1 MPDQNDA
8 TVDHD
13 RLQRRSQRHV
23 HAMQQ
28 PKPHGVAP
36 DESERHLL
44 KKKPLR
50 ATWTVSLKRRFR
62 PNASRT
68 NFSRRPAIR
77 LVSLASKIR
86 DVINVKAL
94 SLSKWENKNAKSTF
108 ETMIATAKIVIKA
121 FPIAIKTAR
130 VEVRPVMVSVQRC
143 VAEAY

>member
-1 MPDQNDA
+1 
-8 TVDHD
+8 
-13 RLQRRSQRHV
+13 
-23 HAMQQ
+23 MQQ

-50 ATWTVSLKRRFR
+50 ATWTVSLKRRFS
-62 PNASRT
+62 PNASST

-130 VEVRPVMVSVQRC
+130 VEVRLVMMSSNAALLRHTEKKLRN
-143 VAEAY
+143 AE

>member
-1 MPDQNDA
+1 
-8 TVDHD
+8 
-13 RLQRRSQRHV
+13 
-23 HAMQQ
+23 MQQ

-50 ATWTVSLKRRFR
+50 ATWTVSLKRRFS
-62 PNASRT
+62 PNASST

-94 SLSKWENKNAKSTF
+94 SLSKWENTNAKLTC
-108 ETMIATAKIVIKA
+108 ETMIATAKIVIKP
-121 FPIAIKTAR
+121 FPTAIKTAR
-130 VEVRPVMVSVQRC
+130 VEVRLVMMSSNAALLRHTEKKLRN
-143 VAEAY
+143 AE